1 MFRLHE
7 SPLVAISTFEGEI
20 CCMDPR
26 SLNEKKLFSAG
37 STIHD
42 MVEYNQNL
50 LAACEDGLIKSFDLR
65 VL

>member
-1 MFRLHE
+1 MKLHD

-26 SLNEKKLFSAG
+26 AHQEKKIFSAG

-42 MVEYNQNL
+42 MAFYQGTL
-50 LAACEDGLIKSFDLR
+50 LAACEDGLIKAFDIAKL
-65 VL
+65 